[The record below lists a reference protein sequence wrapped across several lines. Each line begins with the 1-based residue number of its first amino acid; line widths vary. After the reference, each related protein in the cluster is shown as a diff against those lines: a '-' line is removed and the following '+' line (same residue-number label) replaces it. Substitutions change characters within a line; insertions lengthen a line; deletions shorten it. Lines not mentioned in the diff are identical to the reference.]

1 MNEVAQSGPVTWA
14 CHSDAEAVAAHIAVA
29 IEQRAARLLA
39 VPGGNT
45 PLAIFDILSTLD
57 LPWGDLSLMLT
68 DDRIVAKDHPASNF
82 GKLIKAFTD
91 NDAKLIDLTDDM
103 VPPRADL
110 VWIGMGADGHIAS
123 LFPTMKA
130 PVQVDDNSPLI
141 VRTVPDPLPPE
152 APFERL
158 SLNMAA
164 LIDTDELMIVVRGA
178 DKKTIL
184 EQAIKGEH
192 DLPIAQLIKAASCPI
207 TIFWSET

>member
-1 MNEVAQSGPVTWA
+1 MNEAAASGGVIWA
-14 CHSDAEAVAAHIAVA
+14 CHADAQAVAGHIATA
-29 IEQRAARLLA
+29 IEQRGARLLA

-45 PLAIFDILSTLD
+45 PLAIFDILSVMD
-57 LPWGDLSLMLT
+57 LPWGELSLMLT
-68 DDRIVAKDHPASNF
+68 DDRIVAKDHDASNF
-82 GKLIKAFTD
+82 GKLTKAFAGTKV
-91 NDAKLIDLTDDM
+91 KLIDLVEGS

-110 VWIGMGADGHIAS
+110 VWIGMGTDGHIAS

-130 PVQVDDNSPLI
+130 PVQVDENSALI

-158 SLNMAA
+158 SLNRSA
-164 LIDTDELMIVVRGA
+164 LVDTNELIIVARGA
-178 DKKTIL
+178 DKKAIL
-184 EQAIKGEH
+184 EQAIREEH